1 MHEFSIAMNIVD
13 IATDYAGRE
22 QAKEV
27 REIEIEVGIFSGV
40 VVDALEFA
48 MVSAIKGTILENA
61 VCKIIVVQGKAR
73 CNECLNEYDTDDLIK
88 SCPKCKKCAP
98 NIIQGREL
106 RVKSL
111 IVD

>member
-13 IATDYAGRE
+13 IATDYATRE

-27 REIEIEVGIFSGV
+27 CEIEIEVGIFSGV
-40 VVDALEFA
+40 VIDALEFA
-48 MVSAIKGTILENA
+48 MESAVKGTILENA
-61 VCKIIVVQGKAR
+61 TCKIIVVEGKAR
-73 CNECLNEYDTDDLIK
+73 CNKCMNEYETDELL
-88 SCPKCKKCAP
+88 SPCPKCKTTAP

-111 IVD
+111 LVD